1 MNWAMRYATQLLRR
15 HFDAE
20 PQLKLGVEISQP
32 SNFPFVGGY

>member
-1 MNWAMRYATQLLRR
+1 MNWAMRCDAALRR

-32 SNFPFVGGY
+32 SNFPFVGGH